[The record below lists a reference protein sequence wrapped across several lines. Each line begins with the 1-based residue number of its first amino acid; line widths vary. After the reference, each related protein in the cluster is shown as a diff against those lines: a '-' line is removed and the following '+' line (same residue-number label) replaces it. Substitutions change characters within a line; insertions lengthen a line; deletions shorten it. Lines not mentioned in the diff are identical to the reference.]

1 MKLGKFVLPCLMA
14 GLLASCI
21 TGNQGNTPKTITYD
35 AFIEEAKKEEAKE
48 SPYTKAHLAYSV
60 REGTSSDESVEGTID
75 FVLDEGDWFT
85 ESEDRYADYMSE
97 IINTKASEIDDIVS
111 GLKNDFDDVKSKVT
125 NPSSVTEN
133 GGYYQLS
140 PMLRAGAEILIQGG
154 TTEITVGEQKV
165 ALDVERIG
173 GGVFYT
179 WLDYGLLTEYL
190 SAEYT
195 VFKEDGEVVIDY
207 MDAITCSIAYEK

>member
-48 SPYTKAHLAYSV
+48 SPYTKATVTYTVQS
-60 REGTSSDESVEGTID
+60 GTSTTTPVNGTVD
-75 FVLDEGDWFT
+75 FVLDAGDWWT
-85 ESEDRYADYMSE
+85 ESKDKYADFCSE
-97 IINTKASEIDDIVS
+97 IINTKASEMDDFVD
-111 GLKNDFDDVKSKVT
+111 GLKVDFDDVKSKVT
-125 NPSSVTEN
+125 NPSSVTQN

-140 PMLRAGAEILIQGG
+140 PMLRAGAEILIRGG

-165 ALDVERIG
+165 ALDVERVG
-173 GGVFYT
+173 AGVFYT